1 VFGGTEVRPAVAP
14 AASVTVVK
22 PAPAAAQRRADQPE
36 PETDEVIEMREP
48 PPSTWFD
55 NLDSGPAPLRK
66 PPDKK
71 PPG

>member
-1 VFGGTEVRPAVAP
+1 
-14 AASVTVVK
+14 VV
-22 PAPAAAQRRADQPE
+22 
-36 PETDEVIEMREP
+36 EMREP

-55 NLDSGPAPLRK
+55 NLDSGPVPLRK